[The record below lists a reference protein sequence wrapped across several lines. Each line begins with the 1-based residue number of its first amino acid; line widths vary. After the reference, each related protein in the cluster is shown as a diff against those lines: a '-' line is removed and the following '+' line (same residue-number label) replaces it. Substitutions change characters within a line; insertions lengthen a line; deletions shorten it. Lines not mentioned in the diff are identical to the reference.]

1 MFLRTLPGGARLW
14 IAAIVTCGFVRPAAA
29 AFVINSADPS
39 FGVRGASIQIQG
51 SGFSGGSGLLR
62 VYFNNVLDSTTTA
75 PSADTQI
82 NATVPP
88 TATTGPI
95 RIERSGGGVVPFTT
109 TNDFVVVTNQPYIRW
124 FDPVSG
130 STNANITL
138 DGINLTTVPLPAI
151 RFGGVL
157 SPLVQNGAGQNQ
169 IVARIPANAL
179 PGSITA
185 SNSFGVFTTS
195 SNFTVF
201 GSGPQVLSFD
211 PPTAAAGADVTVNGL
226 NFIAGNTTVRFGGTN
241 APSVNVT
248 APSQLHVTVPFNAV
262 TGPIT
267 VATPFG
273 TNTTSTNF
281 VFGLAPQIAGF
292 TPVFGPVG
300 TNVTIDGANF
310 VTNGLRVSLNGSN
323 IPPAKV
329 TVVSGTQLRV
339 TIHTGQTNGPFTVAT
354 IYGTNTTSTNFV
366 VTGGAPVI
374 SDFTPQ
380 SGQTN
385 TTIVLNGFNL
395 IDVTNVAFG
404 AVRTANFVAVSPTQI
419 SMKVPAHAISGPITA
434 QNPYGSFTTSSN
446 FSLPVI
452 FTGLNP
458 ATAPIGVTFSL
469 SGTNFTGA
477 SALRVNGTPT
487 PFTFV
492 NDRQIDVLVTASMVS
507 GPVSL
512 TTPAGTFVTTNS
524 FIVQP
529 SADLGITLALD
540 RYPIAFGEIAGL
552 VVTVTNL
559 GPRTATNLV
568 VSAGFPINFLQ
579 IGGTLGG
586 VGGTVT
592 TNESTMTA
600 DVALLGASNSF
611 TFTLT
616 ARAIGL
622 ATNTASASVTSAT
635 PDGLQGNNVAFATL
649 AVVNPPRLGLRLI
662 ETNVAQLYWPSNW
675 LGFQL
680 QTVLQLPAGPSWA
693 VVTNP
698 SFVSGTELRV
708 QTAATN
714 TASFFRLIR

>member
-1 MFLRTLPGGARLW
+1 MFLRTLPGGSRLW
-14 IAAIVTCGFVRPAAA
+14 IAAIVACGFASPAAA

-51 SGFSGGSGLLR
+51 SGFNGGAGLLR

-138 DGINLTTVPLPAI
+138 DGLNLTTVPLPAI

-157 SPLVQNGAGQNQ
+157 SPSVQNGAGQNQ

-179 PGSITA
+179 PGPITA

-248 APSQLHVTVPFNAV
+248 APTQLHVTVPFNAV

-292 TPVFGPVG
+292 SPVFGPVG

-380 SGQTN
+380 SGPTN

-395 IDVTNVAFG
+395 IDVTNVAVG
-404 AVRTANFVAVSPTQI
+404 TVRTANFVAVSPTQI
-419 SMKVPAHAISGPITA
+419 SMKVPAHATSGPITA

-458 ATAPIGVTFSL
+458 ATAPIGVTFSV

-477 SALRVNGTPT
+477 TALRVNGTPT

-492 NDRQIDVLVTASMVS
+492 NDRQIDVLVTASLVS

-529 SADLGITLALD
+529 SADLGITLAPD

-552 VVTVTNL
+552 VVTVANL

-600 DVALLGASNSF
+600 EVALLGASNSF

-635 PDGLQGNNVAFATL
+635 PDGLPGNNVAFAAL

-675 LGFQL
+675 PGFQL
-680 QTVLQLPAGPSWA
+680 QTVLQLPAGLSWA

-698 SFVSGTELRV
+698 SFISGTELRV

-714 TASFFRLIR
+714 AASFFRLIR